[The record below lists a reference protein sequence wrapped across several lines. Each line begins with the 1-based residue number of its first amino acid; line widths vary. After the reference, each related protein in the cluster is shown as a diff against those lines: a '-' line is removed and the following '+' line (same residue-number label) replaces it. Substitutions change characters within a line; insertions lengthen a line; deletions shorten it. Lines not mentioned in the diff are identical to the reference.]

1 MTNQKGEAM
10 GRPMP
15 VLFVPALLVAC
26 APAAR
31 HSGPEIRS
39 HSSPA
44 ALVANN
50 RDSIEVTVS
59 IISGNARHVIGTVPP
74 TRCVVF
80 EIDDAVLNTGRE
92 LRIAAAP
99 RGSRTAFISDAFDI
113 ARGKWSEW
121 ILERISLS
129 TLLLWQ
135 ESHESALIERA
146 ARFDAVGRECRQASY
161 ADTTHGTMQ
170 RF

>member
-26 APAAR
+26 APAAS
-31 HSGPEIRS
+31 HSGPEIRP

-59 IISGNARHVIGTVPP
+59 IISGNAQHVIGTVPP

-80 EIDDAVLNTGRE
+80 EIDDAVLNTGRKF
-92 LRIAAAP
+92 RIAAAP

-121 ILERISLS
+121 ILERINLS

-146 ARFDAVGRECRQASY
+146 ASFDAVGRECRRASY
-161 ADTTHGTMQ
+161 AETTHGTMQ